1 MGMNWY
7 YVGAGA
13 ICLFIGWQFSQADMI
28 STSIICDGAAL
39 LSGSF
44 IGLNQSYSQHLFTDD
59 RAVLS
64 RDLRFTEPVES
75 TIRVNGSGAIGY
87 DEYAENRRIPDVASF
102 LCSFMGTKNEERRSE
117 ELTSSGLMQNGQ
129 IISTKKVGEEGTLS
143 RTLINGTGQVS
154 LSTET
159 RSNNT
164 TENSRTYAAGPM
176 QVSEVVALGGGEYDG
191 W

>member
-1 MGMNWY
+1 MTR
-7 YVGAGA
+7 A
-13 ICLFIGWQFSQADMI
+13 SI
-28 STSIICDGAAL
+28 SCDGAAL

-64 RDLRFTEPVES
+64 RDPRFTGPVES

-87 DEYAENRRIPDVASF
+87 DEYSGNYRIPDVSSF
-102 LCSFMGTKNEERRSE
+102 LCSFMGAKNEERRTE

-129 IISTKKVGEEGTLS
+129 IISTKKVGEEGTRS
-143 RTLINGTGQVS
+143 RTQINGTGHVS
-154 LSTET
+154 LSTEI

-164 TENSRTYAAGPM
+164 IENSRTYAAGPM

>member
-1 MGMNWY
+1 MNWY
-7 YVGAGA
+7 YVIAGA

-28 STSIICDGAAL
+28 STSISCDGAAL
-39 LSGSF
+39 LSESF

-64 RDLRFTEPVES
+64 RDLRFTGPVES
-75 TIRVNGSGAIGY
+75 TIRVNSSGAIGY
-87 DEYAENRRIPDVASF
+87 DEYAGNYRIPDVSSF
-102 LCSFMGTKNEERRSE
+102 LCSFMGRKNEERRSE
-117 ELTSSGLMQNGQ
+117 ELASSGLMQNGQ
-129 IISTKKVGEEGTLS
+129 IISAKQVGEEGTRS

-154 LSTET
+154 LSTEI

>member
-1 MGMNWY
+1 
-7 YVGAGA
+7 VKR
-13 ICLFIGWQFSQADMI
+13 
-28 STSIICDGAAL
+28 AL

-59 RAVLS
+59 RAILS
-64 RDLRFTEPVES
+64 RDLRLTGPVES
-75 TIRVNGSGAIGY
+75 TIRVNGSGVIGY
-87 DEYAENRRIPDVASF
+87 DEYTENHRIPDVSSF
-102 LCSFMGTKNEERRSE
+102 LCSFMGMKNEDRRSE
-117 ELTSSGLMQNGQ
+117 ELVSSGLMQNGQ
-129 IISTKKVGEEGTLS
+129 IISTKQVGEEGTRS
-143 RTLINGTGQVS
+143 RTLISGTGQVS